1 MRKSSTRE
9 SIAPAPGTGTYE
21 QIDKRGKICGGM
33 DCAYQH
39 KNAEVDGPH
48 SGSEAETRRVEGG
61 RARGFIYAPSL

>member
-1 MRKSSTRE
+1 MAAWTVLIST
-9 SIAPAPGTGTYE
+9 
-21 QIDKRGKICGGM
+21 
-33 DCAYQH
+33 